1 MLKFEGIQ
9 TLRAIAANA
18 VVAAHLS
25 DIERKY
31 AVGQKLLPDWAG
43 VVGGATGV
51 NLFFVISGFVMALV
65 TRNARWT
72 DFMAARIIRIYPIY
86 WFYTS
91 LVLAVFLIR
100 PDIVNQSYAHAPSL
114 LKSYLLWPEDV
125 KPLLGVGWTLIHEM
139 YFYIVLAAVIAF
151 AIPLRYALAA
161 WALLILAAALAT
173 EVASPVV
180 AVIFHPVTL
189 EFIAGAAIG
198 LIVAGG
204 AMRFGRRSVLAGL
217 VTLICGVVFYNTGV
231 ASIDD
236 RWARVIY
243 LGVPFVPLV
252 YGIAVIERNGDWPN
266 LSWAS
271 KLGDASYSIYLS
283 HVLTVSLLGRLFM
296 AQPFH
301 NAAVE
306 CVFLV
311 ACIVA
316 ANAVGML
323 SFSYLE
329 LPTLRF
335 LRRRRSVGGTSA
347 GGRSRPVALSNNETG
362 APRNDGRKT

>member
-1 MLKFEGIQ
+1 MLKFESIQ

-18 VVAAHLS
+18 VLAAHLS

-43 VVGGATGV
+43 VVGGAAGV

-65 TRNARWT
+65 TRNVRWT

-86 WFYTS
+86 WLYTS
-91 LVLAVFLIR
+91 LVLAVFLLR
-100 PDIVNQSYAHAPSL
+100 PDIVNQSYVHAPSIV
-114 LKSYLLWPEDV
+114 KSYLLWPEEV
-125 KPLLGVGWTLIHEM
+125 KPLLAVGWTLIHEM
-139 YFYIVLAAVIAF
+139 YFYIVLAAIIALT
-151 AIPLRYALAA
+151 IPLRYALGA
-161 WALLILAAALAT
+161 WSVLILAAAFAT
-173 EVASPVV
+173 EITSPVA
-180 AVIFHPVTL
+180 AVLLHPATL
-189 EFIAGAAIG
+189 EFIAGAAVG
-198 LIVAGG
+198 LIVSGG
-204 AMRFGRRSVLAGL
+204 AVRFGKRCILAGL
-217 VTLICGVVFYNTGV
+217 ALLICGVIFYNSGA

-236 RWARVIY
+236 QWARVIY
-243 LGVPFVPLV
+243 LGLPFVPLV
-252 YGIAVIERNGDWPN
+252 YGVAVIERNGNWPN
-266 LSWAS
+266 LNWAS
-271 KLGDASYSIYLS
+271 KLGDASYSTYLS
-283 HVLTVSLLGRLFM
+283 HVMTVSVLGRLFM

-306 CVFLV
+306 CAFLV

-335 LRRRRSVGGTSA
+335 LRRRWLVSGLSA
-347 GGRSRPVALSNNETG
+347 GGRSRPVAISDDQPPR
-362 APRNDGRKT
+362 APE